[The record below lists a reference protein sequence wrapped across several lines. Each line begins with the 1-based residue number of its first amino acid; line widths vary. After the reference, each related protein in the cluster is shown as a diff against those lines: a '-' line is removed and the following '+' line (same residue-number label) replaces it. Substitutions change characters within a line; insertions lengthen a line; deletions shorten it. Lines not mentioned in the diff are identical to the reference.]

1 MACDV
6 ARFGED
12 QTVIGVRQGR
22 KFQILGKYRGL
33 DTVQVA
39 ERIIQFRNEQSPDA
53 VVVDGDG
60 LGAGV
65 VDQLQHRGYGK
76 GLFEFHGSERPRD
89 FNMYF
94 NRRSEVWGLM
104 RDWFHNGSVEIPDDP
119 ELEVD
124 LTGPEYGFSSKNQ
137 IQLERKEDMKR
148 RGVASPD
155 LGDCLA
161 MTFAVDIAFRTQRQS
176 QLVYTFP
183 SQNAW
188 MGH

>member
-1 MACDV
+1 
-6 ARFGED
+6 
-12 QTVIGVRQGR
+12 VIER
-22 KFQILGKYRGL
+22 KGL
-33 DTVQVA
+33 FCALVA
-39 ERIIQFRNEQSPDA
+39 ERIIAFRDKHSPDA

-65 VDQLQHRGYGK
+65 VDQLGYRGYSK
-76 GLFEFHGSERPRD
+76 GLFEFHGGERPRD

-104 RDWFHNGSVEIPDDP
+104 RDWFHSGSVEIPNDP

-148 RGVASPD
+148 CGLASPD

-161 MTFAVDIAFRTQRQS
+161 MTFAVDIAFRSQRPS
-176 QLVYTFP
+176 QLVYHFP
-183 SQNAW
+183 SPNAW
-188 MGH
+188 MG